1 MKILYVRLENYIG
14 IFNGRGDNVLEID
27 LSHTTTPIIV
37 IKGHNGSGKSTLLK
51 ALNPMPDSNDQF
63 IPGAE
68 AKKTLVYQI
77 NTDIVRIEYLY
88 PVKKDGSRAT
98 TKAQVFKNNEPLNLT
113 NNVSDA
119 KEIIYTLFKLDS
131 SFLAL
136 SQLTSTDRGLAD
148 KRPSERK
155 IFVNS
160 SISGIEEYN
169 NMYKVI
175 NKKFSMYK
183 SLINSVVS
191 KINKI
196 GNKQELDI
204 SFNRVNR
211 MLEEIIKERDTALAS
226 VAKIQAKLDENNAKE
241 LVDKYNSLESEIY
254 EKNVKVKQLLS
265 ELKDINPD
273 LVTHN
278 MIELRK
284 IEKSKA
290 IELATLNEEIKNTQA
305 LKDSLSKEMN
315 ELNSNIQKKIAERNT
330 YISTEIST
338 AEMNAYDDAVKELN
352 IIHQDI
358 HTAGLNISD
367 KTEIQNLNE
376 LFTFIIDKLQFI
388 TDGLNS
394 IDYEMGFDFILKNK
408 HNEETWRIAQDLR
421 NEINSLTMQV
431 NETNLQM
438 SLLESLVEKSE
449 KLKLRPASCKDNTCI
464 FIKDAFEAA
473 KQKPN
478 DELIKLQQK
487 NEKTSNI
494 LKEKQKQLEV
504 INDCIELKNRFDVI
518 YNKICSYEFLLNK
531 VDLHDLTS
539 IDFLVSIA
547 RTGNYKMI
555 KETRDK
561 INVLYNL
568 LELKENYEKTVDLYK
583 DAIDEY
589 NKNKSIIDSIN
600 MDIDSSKEKL
610 QDVSKEYSLKSSKV
624 SELETT
630 ISELEPMVNKLS
642 TYIEIKL
649 PELEMIMNQ
658 IQGLRNNKESLRQR
672 VMQVEEINKDLESSS
687 NIVDQINARYN
698 DILKQRDILS
708 YNKIMIEKYLEEL
721 ADYKSKYEKLETIR
735 YYVSPTTGIQTVFM
749 GAYMNNIILKANE
762 LLSLIFNGQF
772 VIQPFVINES
782 EFRIPCLGSG
792 ILNDDI
798 SSMSTSQICM
808 ISMIISFAM
817 LANAD
822 TDYNILKLDEIDGG
836 LDPDNRSQFISLLNS
851 LIQIVDCEQCF
862 LISHN
867 MEYSDKVNVIDM
879 SARPVRVI

>member
-1 MKILYVRLENYIG
+1 MKILYVKLENYIG

-27 LSHTTTPIIV
+27 LSHTTTPIII

-77 NTDIVRIEYLY
+77 NTDIVRIEYFY
-88 PVKKDGSRAT
+88 PIKKDGSRAT
-98 TKAQVFKNNEPLNLT
+98 TKSQVFKNNEPLNLT

-226 VAKIQAKLDENNAKE
+226 VAKIQSKLDENNAKE

-254 EKNVKVKQLLS
+254 EKNVKVKHLLA

-278 MIELRK
+278 MNELRK
-284 IEKSKA
+284 IEKTKA

-394 IDYEMGFDFILKNK
+394 IDYEIGFDFILKNK

-649 PELEMIMNQ
+649 PELEMVMNQ
-658 IQGLRNNKESLRQR
+658 IQELKNNKESLRQR

>member
-77 NTDIVRIEYLY
+77 NTDIVRIEYFY

-254 EKNVKVKQLLS
+254 EKNVKVKQLLA

-278 MIELRK
+278 MNELRK

-305 LKDSLSKEMN
+305 LKNSLSKEMN

-338 AEMNAYDDAVKELN
+338 EEMTAYDDAVKELN

-394 IDYEMGFDFILKNK
+394 IDYEIGFDFILKNK

-487 NEKTSNI
+487 NEKTSNT

-624 SELETT
+624 TELETT
-630 ISELEPMVNKLS
+630 ISKLEPMVNKLS

-658 IQGLRNNKESLRQR
+658 IQELRNNKESLRQR

>member
-254 EKNVKVKQLLS
+254 EKNVKVKQLLA

-338 AEMNAYDDAVKELN
+338 EEMNAYDDAVKELN

-539 IDFLVSIA
+539 VDFLVSIA

-610 QDVSKEYSLKSSKV
+610 QEVSKEYSLKSSKAN
-624 SELETT
+624 ELETT

-658 IQGLRNNKESLRQR
+658 IQELRNNKESLRQR

>member
-254 EKNVKVKQLLS
+254 EKNVKVKQLLA

-338 AEMNAYDDAVKELN
+338 EEMNAYDDAVKELN

-610 QDVSKEYSLKSSKV
+610 QEVSKEYSLKSYKV
-624 SELETT
+624 TELETT
-630 ISELEPMVNKLS
+630 ISELEPIVNKLS

-658 IQGLRNNKESLRQR
+658 IQELKNNKESLRQR

>member
-338 AEMNAYDDAVKELN
+338 EEMNAYDDAVKELN

-624 SELETT
+624 NELETT

>member
-226 VAKIQAKLDENNAKE
+226 VTKIQAKLDENNAKE

-254 EKNVKVKQLLS
+254 EKNVKVKQLLA

-338 AEMNAYDDAVKELN
+338 EEMNAYDDAVKELN

-408 HNEETWRIAQDLR
+408 HNEETWRISQDLR

-721 ADYKSKYEKLETIR
+721 AEYKSKYEKLETIR

>member
-254 EKNVKVKQLLS
+254 EKNVKVKQLLA

-338 AEMNAYDDAVKELN
+338 EEMNAYDDAVKELN

-547 RTGNYKMI
+547 RTGNYKLI

-624 SELETT
+624 NELETT
-630 ISELEPMVNKLS
+630 ISKLEPMVNKLS

-649 PELEMIMNQ
+649 PELEMVMNQ

>member
-254 EKNVKVKQLLS
+254 EKNVKVKQLLA

-338 AEMNAYDDAVKELN
+338 EEMNAYDDAVKELN

-376 LFTFIIDKLQFI
+376 LFTFIINKLQFI

-487 NEKTSNI
+487 NEKTSSI

-624 SELETT
+624 TELETT

-658 IQGLRNNKESLRQR
+658 IQELRNNKESLRQR

>member
-169 NMYKVI
+169 NMYKTI

-254 EKNVKVKQLLS
+254 EKNVKVKQLLA

-290 IELATLNEEIKNTQA
+290 IELATLNEEIKNTQS

-315 ELNSNIQKKIAERNT
+315 ELNSNIQKKIAEKNT

-338 AEMNAYDDAVKELN
+338 EEMNAYDDAVKELN

-367 KTEIQNLNE
+367 KTEIKNLNE

-394 IDYEMGFDFILKNK
+394 IDYEMGFNFILKNK

-449 KLKLRPASCKDNTCI
+449 KLKLRPASCKDNTCV

-547 RTGNYKMI
+547 RTGNYKTI

-624 SELETT
+624 NELETT

-658 IQGLRNNKESLRQR
+658 IQELRNNKESLRQR

>member
-1 MKILYVRLENYIG
+1 MKILYVKLENYIG

-63 IPGAE
+63 IPGTE

-254 EKNVKVKQLLS
+254 EKNVKVKQLLA

-338 AEMNAYDDAVKELN
+338 EEMNAYDDAVKELN

-487 NEKTSNI
+487 NEKTSSI

-624 SELETT
+624 NELETT

-658 IQGLRNNKESLRQR
+658 IQELRNNKESLRQR

-867 MEYSDKVNVIDM
+867 MEYSDKVNIIDM

>member
-254 EKNVKVKQLLS
+254 EKNVKVKQLLA

-338 AEMNAYDDAVKELN
+338 EEMNAYDDAVKELN

-487 NEKTSNI
+487 NEKTSSI

-624 SELETT
+624 TELETT

-658 IQGLRNNKESLRQR
+658 IQELRNNKESLRQR

>member
-254 EKNVKVKQLLS
+254 EKNVKVKQLLA

-338 AEMNAYDDAVKELN
+338 EEMNAYDDAVKELN

-624 SELETT
+624 TELETT

>member
-1 MKILYVRLENYIG
+1 MKILYVKLENYIG

-169 NMYKVI
+169 NMYKTI

-254 EKNVKVKQLLS
+254 EKNVKVKQLLA

-278 MIELRK
+278 MNELRK
-284 IEKSKA
+284 IEKTKA

-352 IIHQDI
+352 IIQQDI

-376 LFTFIIDKLQFI
+376 LFTFITDKLQFI

-421 NEINSLTMQV
+421 NEINSLTMQI

-487 NEKTSNI
+487 NEKTSSI

-555 KETRDK
+555 KETKDK
-561 INVLYNL
+561 INILYNL

-624 SELETT
+624 TELETT

-649 PELEMIMNQ
+649 PELEMVMNQ
-658 IQGLRNNKESLRQR
+658 IQELKNNKESLRQR
-672 VMQVEEINKDLESSS
+672 VMQIEEINKDLESSS

>member
-1 MKILYVRLENYIG
+1 MKILYVKLENYIG

-254 EKNVKVKQLLS
+254 EKNVKVKQLLA

-284 IEKSKA
+284 IEKTKA

-338 AEMNAYDDAVKELN
+338 EEINAYDDAVKELN

-487 NEKTSNI
+487 NEKTSSI

-539 IDFLVSIA
+539 IDFLVSVA

-610 QDVSKEYSLKSSKV
+610 QNVSKEYSLKSSKV
-624 SELETT
+624 NELETT

-658 IQGLRNNKESLRQR
+658 IQELKNNKESLRQR

-687 NIVDQINARYN
+687 IIVDQINARYN

-721 ADYKSKYEKLETIR
+721 AEYKSKYEKLETIR

-749 GAYMNNIILKANE
+749 GAFMNNIILKANE

>member
-254 EKNVKVKQLLS
+254 EKNVKVKQLLA

-284 IEKSKA
+284 IEKTKA

-487 NEKTSNI
+487 NEKTSSI

-539 IDFLVSIA
+539 IDFLVSVA

-583 DAIDEY
+583 DAINEY

-610 QDVSKEYSLKSSKV
+610 QNVSKEYSLKSSKV
-624 SELETT
+624 NELETT

-649 PELEMIMNQ
+649 PALEMIMNQ
-658 IQGLRNNKESLRQR
+658 IQELRNNKESLRQR

-687 NIVDQINARYN
+687 NIVDQINDRYN

-721 ADYKSKYEKLETIR
+721 AEYKSKYEKLETIR

>member
-1 MKILYVRLENYIG
+1 MKILYVKLENYIG

-63 IPGAE
+63 IPGTE

-254 EKNVKVKQLLS
+254 EKNVKVKQLLA

-284 IEKSKA
+284 IEKTKA

-338 AEMNAYDDAVKELN
+338 EEMNAYDDAVKELN

-487 NEKTSNI
+487 NEKTSSI

-624 SELETT
+624 NELETT

-658 IQGLRNNKESLRQR
+658 IQELRNNKESLRQR

-867 MEYSDKVNVIDM
+867 MEYSDKVNIIDM

>member
-1 MKILYVRLENYIG
+1 MKILYVKLENYIG

-169 NMYKVI
+169 NMYKAI

-254 EKNVKVKQLLS
+254 EKNVKVKQLLA

-273 LVTHN
+273 LVAHN
-278 MIELRK
+278 MNELRK
-284 IEKSKA
+284 IEKTKA

-367 KTEIQNLNE
+367 KIEIQNLNE

-487 NEKTSNI
+487 NEKTSNT

-539 IDFLVSIA
+539 IDFLVYIA

-658 IQGLRNNKESLRQR
+658 IQELRNNKESLRQR

-687 NIVDQINARYN
+687 NIVEQINARYN

>member
-1 MKILYVRLENYIG
+1 MKILYVKLENYIG

-77 NTDIVRIEYLY
+77 NTDIARIEYLY

-254 EKNVKVKQLLS
+254 EKNVKVKQLLA

-284 IEKSKA
+284 IEKTKA

-338 AEMNAYDDAVKELN
+338 EEMNAYDDAVKELN

-408 HNEETWRIAQDLR
+408 HNEETWRISQDLR

-464 FIKDAFEAA
+464 FIKDAYDAA

-539 IDFLVSIA
+539 IDFLVSVA

-610 QDVSKEYSLKSSKV
+610 QEVSKEYSLKSSKV
-624 SELETT
+624 NELETT
-630 ISELEPMVNKLS
+630 ISKLEPMVNKLS

-658 IQGLRNNKESLRQR
+658 IQELRNNKESLRQR

-687 NIVDQINARYN
+687 NIVEQINARYN

>member
-226 VAKIQAKLDENNAKE
+226 VTKIQAKLDENNAKE

-338 AEMNAYDDAVKELN
+338 EEMNAYDDAVKELN

-408 HNEETWRIAQDLR
+408 HNEETWRISQDLR

-721 ADYKSKYEKLETIR
+721 AEYKSKYEKLETIR

>member
-254 EKNVKVKQLLS
+254 EKNVKVKQLLA

-284 IEKSKA
+284 IEKTKA

-338 AEMNAYDDAVKELN
+338 EEMNAYDDAVKELN
-352 IIHQDI
+352 IIQQDI

-487 NEKTSNI
+487 NEKTSSI

-624 SELETT
+624 NELETT

-658 IQGLRNNKESLRQR
+658 IQELRNNKESLRQR

>member
-1 MKILYVRLENYIG
+1 MKILYVKLENYIG

-254 EKNVKVKQLLS
+254 EKNVKVKHLLA

-338 AEMNAYDDAVKELN
+338 EEMNAYDDAVKELN

-487 NEKTSNI
+487 NEKTSNT

-624 SELETT
+624 TELETT

>member
-1 MKILYVRLENYIG
+1 MKILYVKLENYIG

-77 NTDIVRIEYLY
+77 NNDIVRIEYFY

-98 TKAQVFKNNEPLNLT
+98 TKAQVFKNNDPLNLT

-169 NMYKVI
+169 NMYKTI

-254 EKNVKVKQLLS
+254 EKNVKVKQLS
-265 ELKDINPD
+265 DELKDINPD

-278 MIELRK
+278 MNELRK
-284 IEKSKA
+284 IEKTKA

-367 KTEIQNLNE
+367 KTEIKNLNE

-394 IDYEMGFDFILKNK
+394 IDYEIGFDFILKNK

-487 NEKTSNI
+487 NEKTSSI

-539 IDFLVSIA
+539 INFLVSIA

-649 PELEMIMNQ
+649 PELEMVMNQ
-658 IQGLRNNKESLRQR
+658 IQELKNNKESLRQR

-687 NIVDQINARYN
+687 SIVDQINARYN

>member
-254 EKNVKVKQLLS
+254 EKNVKVKHFLA

-284 IEKSKA
+284 IEKTKA

-338 AEMNAYDDAVKELN
+338 EEMNAYDDAVKELN

-408 HNEETWRIAQDLR
+408 HNEETWRISQDLR

-555 KETRDK
+555 KDTRDK

-649 PELEMIMNQ
+649 PELEMVMNQ
-658 IQGLRNNKESLRQR
+658 IQELKNNKESLRQR

>member
-136 SQLTSTDRGLAD
+136 SQLTSNDRGLAD

>member
-169 NMYKVI
+169 NMYKTI

-254 EKNVKVKQLLS
+254 EKNVKVKQLLA

-284 IEKSKA
+284 IEKTKA

-338 AEMNAYDDAVKELN
+338 EEMNAYDDAVKELN

-367 KTEIQNLNE
+367 KTEIKNLNE

-394 IDYEMGFDFILKNK
+394 IDYEMGFNFILKNK

-449 KLKLRPASCKDNTCI
+449 KLKLRPASCKDNTCV

-547 RTGNYKMI
+547 RTGNYKTI

-600 MDIDSSKEKL
+600 MVIDSSKEKL

-624 SELETT
+624 NELETT

-658 IQGLRNNKESLRQR
+658 IQELRNNKESLRQR

>member
-1 MKILYVRLENYIG
+1 
-14 IFNGRGDNVLEID
+14 
-27 LSHTTTPIIV
+27 
-37 IKGHNGSGKSTLLK
+37 
-51 ALNPMPDSNDQF
+51 
-63 IPGAE
+63 
-68 AKKTLVYQI
+68 
-77 NTDIVRIEYLY
+77 
-88 PVKKDGSRAT
+88 
-98 TKAQVFKNNEPLNLT
+98 
-113 NNVSDA
+113 
-119 KEIIYTLFKLDS
+119 
-131 SFLAL
+131 
-136 SQLTSTDRGLAD
+136 
-148 KRPSERK
+148 
-155 IFVNS
+155 
-160 SISGIEEYN
+160 
-169 NMYKVI
+169 MYKVI

-290 IELATLNEEIKNTQA
+290 IELATLNEEIKNTQV
-305 LKDSLSKEMN
+305 LKESLSKEMN

-338 AEMNAYDDAVKELN
+338 EEMNAYDDAVKELN

-624 SELETT
+624 TELETT

-721 ADYKSKYEKLETIR
+721 AEYKSKYEKLETIR

>member
-1 MKILYVRLENYIG
+1 MKILYVKLENYIG

-88 PVKKDGSRAT
+88 PIKKDGSRAT

-169 NMYKVI
+169 NMYKTI

-254 EKNVKVKQLLS
+254 EKNVKVKHLLA

-278 MIELRK
+278 MNELRK
-284 IEKSKA
+284 IEKTKA

-330 YISTEIST
+330 YISTEVSKE
-338 AEMNAYDDAVKELN
+338 EMNAYDDAIKELN

-394 IDYEMGFDFILKNK
+394 IDYEIGFDFILKNK
-408 HNEETWRIAQDLR
+408 HNEETWRIAQDIR

-504 INDCIELKNRFDVI
+504 INDCIELKNQFDVI

-600 MDIDSSKEKL
+600 MDIASSKEKL

-624 SELETT
+624 NELETT

-649 PELEMIMNQ
+649 PELEMVMNQ
-658 IQGLRNNKESLRQR
+658 IQELKNNKESLRQR

>member
-1 MKILYVRLENYIG
+1 MKILYVKLENYIG

-254 EKNVKVKQLLS
+254 EKNVKVKQLLA

-305 LKDSLSKEMN
+305 LKESLSKEMN

-338 AEMNAYDDAVKELN
+338 EEMNAYDDAVKELN

-394 IDYEMGFDFILKNK
+394 IDYEMGFNFILKNK

-487 NEKTSNI
+487 NEKTSSI

-624 SELETT
+624 TELETT

-658 IQGLRNNKESLRQR
+658 IQELRNNKESLRQR

>member
-88 PVKKDGSRAT
+88 PVKRDGSRAT

-254 EKNVKVKQLLS
+254 EKNVKVKQLLA

-278 MIELRK
+278 MNELRK
-284 IEKSKA
+284 IEKTKA

-338 AEMNAYDDAVKELN
+338 EEMNAYDDAVKELN

-388 TDGLNS
+388 TDGLNA

-487 NEKTSNI
+487 NEKTSSI

-624 SELETT
+624 TELETT
-630 ISELEPMVNKLS
+630 ISKLEPMVNKLS

-649 PELEMIMNQ
+649 PELEMVMNQ
-658 IQGLRNNKESLRQR
+658 IQELRNNKESLRQR

>member
-1 MKILYVRLENYIG
+1 MKILYVKLENYIG

-254 EKNVKVKQLLS
+254 EKNVKVKQLLA

-338 AEMNAYDDAVKELN
+338 EEMNAYDDAVKELN

-721 ADYKSKYEKLETIR
+721 VEYKSKYEKLETIR

>member
-68 AKKTLVYQI
+68 AKKILVYQI

-254 EKNVKVKQLLS
+254 EKNVKVKQLLA

-338 AEMNAYDDAVKELN
+338 EEMNAYDDAVKELN

-367 KTEIQNLNE
+367 KIEIQNLNE

-624 SELETT
+624 TELETT

-649 PELEMIMNQ
+649 PELEMVMNQ

>member
-254 EKNVKVKQLLS
+254 EKNVKVKQLLA

-284 IEKSKA
+284 IEKTKA

-539 IDFLVSIA
+539 IDFLVSVA

-610 QDVSKEYSLKSSKV
+610 QDISKEYSLKSSKV
-624 SELETT
+624 NELETT

-658 IQGLRNNKESLRQR
+658 IQELRNNKESLRQR

>member
-254 EKNVKVKQLLS
+254 EKNVKVKQLLA

-487 NEKTSNI
+487 NEKTSSI

-624 SELETT
+624 TELETT

-649 PELEMIMNQ
+649 PELEMVMNQ

>member
-241 LVDKYNSLESEIY
+241 LVEKYNSLESEIY
-254 EKNVKVKQLLS
+254 EKNVKVKQLLA

-284 IEKSKA
+284 IEKTKA

-338 AEMNAYDDAVKELN
+338 EEMNAYDDAVKELN

-539 IDFLVSIA
+539 VDFLVSIA

-583 DAIDEY
+583 DAIAEY

-610 QDVSKEYSLKSSKV
+610 QEVSKEYSLKSSKV

-658 IQGLRNNKESLRQR
+658 IQELRNNKESLRQR

>member
-1 MKILYVRLENYIG
+1 MKILYVKLENYIG

-254 EKNVKVKQLLS
+254 EKNVKVKQLLA

-305 LKDSLSKEMN
+305 LKESLSKEMN

-487 NEKTSNI
+487 NEKTSSI

-624 SELETT
+624 NELETT

-658 IQGLRNNKESLRQR
+658 IQELRNNKESLRQR

-867 MEYSDKVNVIDM
+867 MEYSDKVNIIDM

>member
-254 EKNVKVKQLLS
+254 EKNVKVKQLLA

-338 AEMNAYDDAVKELN
+338 EEMNAYDDAVKELN

-487 NEKTSNI
+487 NEKTSNT

-658 IQGLRNNKESLRQR
+658 IQELRNNKESLRQR

-721 ADYKSKYEKLETIR
+721 AEYKSKYEKLETIR

>member
-254 EKNVKVKQLLS
+254 EKNVKVKQLLA

-338 AEMNAYDDAVKELN
+338 EEMNAYDDAVKELN

-408 HNEETWRIAQDLR
+408 HNEETWQIAQDLR

-600 MDIDSSKEKL
+600 TDIDSSKEKL
-610 QDVSKEYSLKSSKV
+610 QEVSKEYSLKSSKV
-624 SELETT
+624 NELETT
-630 ISELEPMVNKLS
+630 ISKLEPIVNKLS

>member
-1 MKILYVRLENYIG
+1 MKILYVKLENYIG

-254 EKNVKVKQLLS
+254 EKNVKVKQLLA

-284 IEKSKA
+284 IEKTKA

-338 AEMNAYDDAVKELN
+338 EEMNAYDDAVKELN

-487 NEKTSNI
+487 NEKTSSI

-624 SELETT
+624 NELETT
-630 ISELEPMVNKLS
+630 ISKLEPMVNKLS

-658 IQGLRNNKESLRQR
+658 IQELRNNKESLRQR

-772 VIQPFVINES
+772 VIQSFVINES

>member
-254 EKNVKVKQLLS
+254 EKNVKVKQLLA

-284 IEKSKA
+284 IEKAKA

-338 AEMNAYDDAVKELN
+338 EEMNAYDDAVKELN

-449 KLKLRPASCKDNTCI
+449 KLKLRPTSCKDNTCI

-487 NEKTSNI
+487 NEKTSNT

-624 SELETT
+624 NELETT
-630 ISELEPMVNKLS
+630 ISKLEPMVNKLS